1 MRLCFQK
8 ISSICEMCCRAPEPL
23 PGGDRS
29 IACQTRCFSSDR
41 ARPSAFLRK
50 KKEPAFSEG
59 ATELCGRHA
68 RNAPKNFAEGAWAR
82 VSDFERNLDEAA
94 GGFTDELLCAGDP
107 FSRHELQRRH
117 PRRMLEHPGKMEG
130 TQVHQL

>member
-1 MRLCFQK
+1 
-8 ISSICEMCCRAPEPL
+8 MCYRAPEPL

-29 IACQTRCFSSDR
+29 IACQTRRFSSDR

-68 RNAPKNFAEGAWAR
+68 RNAPKNFAERAR
-82 VSDFERNLDEAA
+82 ARIADFERNLDKAA

-107 FSRHELQRRH
+107 LPRHELQRRH
-117 PRRMLEHPGKMEG
+117 SRCLLEHTRKMERA
-130 TQVHQL
+130 